1 MFKKIVLCIF
11 VLSVMACSKKDSE
24 TDYKFNLMDSESII
38 AIAKD
43 KAMVCKGHAMVDNLE
58 SAKECTTA
66 YIEMIKEG
74 SDYHVAAGDV
84 LKRIKADKSRA
95 EEMQYKLLLANI
107 DRVSKTTNY
116 LTTYMASK
124 NK

>member
-1 MFKKIVLCIF
+1 MIKRMLLLITILA
-11 VLSVMACSKKDSE
+11 LTACSKKDSE
-24 TDYKFNLMDSESII
+24 ADYRFNLMDSESII

-43 KAMVCKGHAMVDNLE
+43 KAMVCKGHAMVDDLE
-58 SAKECTTA
+58 RAKECTTA
-66 YIEMIKEG
+66 YIDMIKEG
-74 SDYHVAAGDV
+74 SDYQIASSDV
-84 LKRIKADKSRA
+84 LKRIKADKNRL

-116 LTTYMASK
+116 LTTYMESK